1 MKEPLVLLHGALGCE
16 DQLFD
21 LKSRMESKFDV
32 YSLNLEG
39 HGGTASNNPFS
50 IDLFTDNVLVY
61 CALKGLESVTI
72 FGYSMGGYVALNLA
86 VKHPKLVKKVYTLGT
101 KFNWNTESAQKEV
114 KMLNPTLIE
123 EKIPHFAKHLNRLH
137 QPEDWKQVM
146 TKTANMM
153 VNMANGEKLNES
165 DFIRIEQQVVIG
177 IGSEDNMVTYEE
189 SEQVAA
195 RLLKA
200 KVVTLEGVPHPI
212 EKVEIGVLVDYVLQN

>member
-50 IDLFTDNVLVY
+50 IDLFTDNVLAY

-165 DFIRIEQQVVIG
+165 DFIPIEQQVVIG

>member
-165 DFIRIEQQVVIG
+165 DFIPIEQQVVIG

>member
-21 LKSRMESKFDV
+21 LKSCMESKFDV
-32 YSLNLEG
+32 YSLNFEG

-165 DFIRIEQQVVIG
+165 DFIPIEQQVVIG